1 MYLYYNTAMAV
12 IHGHNKLANPTYL
25 QKFIRLCV
33 WLMIIVGA
41 FMFGIVLT
49 ENIKLRKE
57 MQVAN
62 QSIKALRTIESIKNI
77 EP

>member
-1 MYLYYNTAMAV
+1 
-12 IHGHNKLANPTYL
+12 
-25 QKFIRLCV
+25 
-33 WLMIIVGA
+33 MIIVGA